1 MRARARARCARFET
15 AFHDRC
21 SSWRSFE
28 ASTESAFQT
37 VVRYLHCISIR
48 CESEL
53 IIHGY
58 ILTCRMESFFY
69 YASVSFCWSIHE
81 LWIIFSGTKRFY
93 VMSTT
98 TSIFFL
104 YIVLMVTLFWSF
116 RCILITLLHLILK
129 WRYSVIDDRE

>member
-53 IIHGY
+53 IIHGCY
-58 ILTCRMESFFY
+58 ILTCRLESCFY
-69 YASVSFCWSIHE
+69 YASASLYWSIHE
-81 LWIIFSGTKRFY
+81 LWIIFCGTKRFY

-98 TSIFFL
+98 TSIFLL
-104 YIVLMVTLFWSF
+104 YIYSIDGDV
-116 RCILITLLHLILK
+116 ILK
-129 WRYSVIDDRE
+129 FQDVFSLLLYYIYNLISI